1 MKADEK
7 KFYDFIMDRTTAE
20 HQEDMKHL
28 LAELMERRST
38 DKLDKMYL
46 MSVVPRALSYL
57 DPDSVNE
64 VKKVVSE
71 FSAKL

>member
-1 MKADEK
+1 MKAEEK
-7 KFYDFIMDRTTAE
+7 QFYDFIMDRTKAD
-20 HQEDMKHL
+20 HQDDMKHL

-57 DPDSVNE
+57 NPDSVNE
-64 VKKVVSE
+64 VKKVVSD

>member
-1 MKADEK
+1 MKAEEK
-7 KFYDFIMDRTTAE
+7 KFYDFIMDRTKAD

-28 LAELMERRST
+28 LTELMERKST